1 MSEVQPA
8 PELVRV
14 EGLRKTYPVRNEWGR
29 VTGQLH
35 AVDGIDLTVRAGEQ
49 LAVVGESGSGKSTL
63 GRLILQMERPTAGRV
78 LVRGVD
84 ASPEVAQGMM
94 QVIFQDPF
102 SSLNP
107 HRTAL
112 QNVLEPITVRA
123 RRRGVDA
130 GDDPGA
136 LRPRSRAAGD
146 ARDDQVATALEALA
160 AVGIEGDAVHKRP
173 RAFSGGQRQRIAIA
187 RAIAPRP
194 EFIVCDEPVSALD
207 MSIQAQVTELLQEL
221 QREFGLTYLFISH
234 DLSVV
239 REIADRTAVMQ
250 RGRIVELAPTA
261 ELFAAPRHAYTQRLL
276 EAVLVP
282 DPAVARE
289 RLAHIAARPA
299 AALPDPG
306 ERLIEESPG
315 HFVAR

>member
-1 MSEVQPA
+1 MSD
-8 PELVRV
+8 ELLRV

-29 VTGQLH
+29 VTGRLD
-35 AVDGIDLTVRAGEQ
+35 AVAGVDLAVRSGET

-63 GRLILQMERPTAGRV
+63 GRCILQVEEPTAGRV
-78 LVRGVD
+78 VFRGDDVTALRPRQRARLRGD
-84 ASPEVAQGMM
+84 L
-94 QVIFQDPF
+94 QVIYQDPF

-112 QNVLEPITVRA
+112 QNVLEPLTVRGVTPVEDPIALA
-123 RRRGVDA
+123 R
-130 GDDPGA
+130 
-136 LRPRSRAAGD
+136 
-146 ARDDQVATALEALA
+146 EALG
-160 AVGIEGDAVHKRP
+160 AVGIEGDAVHRRP

-194 EFIVCDEPVSALD
+194 RFIVCDEPVSALD
-207 MSIQAQVTELLQEL
+207 MSIQAQVMRLLQDL

-234 DLSVV
+234 DLAVV
-239 REIADRTAVMQ
+239 REIATRTAVMR

-261 ELFAAPRHAYTQRLL
+261 ELFREPRHPYTQRLL

-282 DPAVARE
+282 DPTQARE
-289 RLAHIAARPA
+289 RLAHVATRPA
-299 AALPDPG
+299 ADPVRDD
-306 ERLIEESPG
+306 ETLAEAVPG